1 MLAFGLGSAVTRN
14 PGNYVLEQVHRSF
27 WISRDP
33 TSIVSRMAA
42 ADGIPMNI
50 ELLPLESPPNGTL
63 PSFENPE
70 DRSYELFIVAGFCL
84 CLIVA
89 FTCLRVYAKVYLL
102 RTHSKDDWPVFGRH
116 AWDVLI
122 KDLSVGKIQVGKPRP
137 PEKTRERTKINQL
150 SLTIAT
156 IYGPSI
162 WMIKL
167 SLFLLFLEIF
177 GTLRWLRLL
186 VYLGIVV
193 NGIIYLAI
201 TIAMAASC
209 APKHGY
215 TKLDYLSAITADKC
229 ARNDYL
235 NTWPGL
241 FNILSDFY
249 LLILP
254 LPAVW
259 GLQLPTRKKLGIC
272 GMFLT
277 GFMACICSILSLAYR
292 LILRDNPHDSNWYFI
307 PRSIV
312 SIAEVTAGVIIPSVP
327 SLSVVCRHYQPT
339 VIGYSTGW
347 GQKLKSVLSSRTT
360 EIQKTADSLEMGTR
374 SDSYR
379 KLNV

>member
-1 MLAFGLGSAVTRN
+1 
-14 PGNYVLEQVHRSF
+14 
-27 WISRDP
+27 
-33 TSIVSRMAA
+33 MAA

-50 ELLPLESPPNGTL
+50 ELLPLEPPPNGTL
-63 PSFENPE
+63 PNFENPE

-102 RTHSKDDWPVFGRH
+102 RTHSKDDYAYILSLAAAITLIVLYVAIVTGPVFGRH

-215 TKLDYLSAITADKC
+215 TKFDYLSAITADKC

-277 GFMACICSILSLAYR
+277 GFM
-292 LILRDNPHDSNWYFI
+292 
-307 PRSIV
+307 
-312 SIAEVTAGVIIPSVP
+312 
-327 SLSVVCRHYQPT
+327 
-339 VIGYSTGW
+339 
-347 GQKLKSVLSSRTT
+347 
-360 EIQKTADSLEMGTR
+360 
-374 SDSYR
+374 
-379 KLNV
+379 